1 MGCAEED
8 LADAEAVRA
17 ELLALIAAGA
27 DVDAEGGD
35 VGATVAAAAAE
46 PVTEASGAS
55 GIVQAATAP
64 PLFRLV
70 RGRRSAGSA
79 RLFAALVEEGGADVN
94 SVESASGDSPLI
106 AASRENALDAVVVLL
121 ATRARGKE
129 GGGGGGGGGG
139 QRRRRRTR
147 RRGAQR
153 RRFAE
158 EEDDDWGWAAWV
170 GPSSLR
176 SPGAPGSPGVTGSF
190 GVPGVPGS
198 PGAAPRR
205 LAARLAERFEAQL
218 AARKPQ
224 GGSGS
229 GGGGG
234 GERAADVAWRNRAG
248 DTALVAA
255 AQRGHALVVEQLLRR
270 GGARRQRPARA
281 LLAAFYCAARPL
293 GAGSVGCLFALA
305 AEPALALDARDQ
317 FGETALT
324 LACAHR
330 MDRLAL
336 LLLRRGARADVMTA
350 SGETALSRCRRE
362 PARMPRALA
371 ELQRRER
378 GGAARA
384 AGALAAPAA
393 AV

>member
-1 MGCAEED
+1 
-8 LADAEAVRA
+8 
-17 ELLALIAAGA
+17 
-27 DVDAEGGD
+27 
-35 VGATVAAAAAE
+35 
-46 PVTEASGAS
+46 
-55 GIVQAATAP
+55 
-64 PLFRLV
+64 
-70 RGRRSAGSA
+70 
-79 RLFAALVEEGGADVN
+79 
-94 SVESASGDSPLI
+94 
-106 AASRENALDAVVVLL
+106 
-121 ATRARGKE
+121 
-129 GGGGGGGGGG
+129 
-139 QRRRRRTR
+139 
-147 RRGAQR
+147 
-153 RRFAE
+153 
-158 EEDDDWGWAAWV
+158 
-170 GPSSLR
+170 
-176 SPGAPGSPGVTGSF
+176 
-190 GVPGVPGS
+190 VPGS
-198 PGAAPRR
+198 PGAAQRR
-205 LAARLAERFEAQL
+205 LAARLAERYEAQL

-224 GGSGS
+224 GGSGGG

-270 GGARRQRPARA
+270 GGGARRQRPARA

-378 GGAARA
+378 EVAARA